1 MAFRSGIGLLALVA
15 LGGAAQAQSRN
26 APKRPRLVAAADTN
40 DAHAYYDFGVA
51 VLRREPWTAAA
62 AFYWASRLDP
72 GWPEAFYAQ
81 RVAGL
86 MAREDLLIGYLEGAR
101 SVVESRDAQR
111 LDSLEDQ
118 AQRLNPFFRR
128 SLDETLFAGYLMAR
142 YKQSR
147 SRYGERP
154 PDLTDRSELEYL
166 VDQYLRSGSNIYL
179 RAAIAASRGRVAE
192 ALEFYRQ
199 LLPQVGVKAE
209 IHADRARLFY
219 VIASYDSALVELQA
233 ALSELRQMDTVRLT
247 HLYVSR
253 ELMEHA
259 IGVIHEA
266 AGDTAAAR
274 QAYGRAL
281 QENLAYA
288 PAHVRL
294 AGGQDHTLR
303 LPIRRCRNSTWR
315 CRWRR
320 ARRRCAQPTRCCWS
334 RRAGGTTRSSTCAAP
349 PISSR
354 IMRCPTTCSGTS
366 PSCKATAT
374 RRWRVIGRFSRG
386 RGRAI
391 RSAPWWSNASPTSA
405 PEPEEEESCR
415 LHCSWPR
422 SSPGRRRRSRRDS
435 STAPSASRGRHT
447 TTWCTSQPTTP
458 APRAGP

>member
-1 MAFRSGIGLLALVA
+1 MAFRSSIGLLALVA
-15 LGGAAQAQSRN
+15 LVGAAQAQSRN
-26 APKRPRLVAAADTN
+26 APKRPRLAAGADTN
-40 DAHAYYDFGVA
+40 DAHAYYGFGVA

-166 VDQYLRSGSNIYL
+166 VDQYLRSGGNIYL

-294 AGGQDHTLR
+294 AGLDLLARDSATALSEFDLAVQVAPSEAPLR
-303 LPIRRCRNSTWR
+303 AAYALLLVQTGRRDDAVVHL
-315 CRWRR
+315 RR
-320 ARRRCAQPTRCCWS
+320 AADLEPYYAVPHYLLGYVAELQGNRDEALAGYRAFLA
-334 RRAGGTTRSSTCAAP
+334 RAGARDPLRPVVEQRVADL
-349 PISSR
+349 
-354 IMRCPTTCSGTS
+354 S
-366 PSCKATAT
+366 P
-374 RRWRVIGRFSRG
+374 
-386 RGRAI
+386 
-391 RSAPWWSNASPTSA
+391 
-405 PEPEEEESCR
+405 
-415 LHCSWPR
+415 
-422 SSPGRRRRSRRDS
+422 
-435 STAPSASRGRHT
+435 
-447 TTWCTSQPTTP
+447 
-458 APRAGP
+458 

>member
-1 MAFRSGIGLLALVA
+1 MFCRVVVERTHMAFRSGIGLLALVA
-15 LGGAAQAQSRN
+15 FGG
-26 APKRPRLVAAADTN
+26 
-40 DAHAYYDFGVA
+40 A

-266 AGDTAAAR
+266 AGDTAAA
-274 QAYGRAL
+274 
-281 QENLAYA
+281 
-288 PAHVRL
+288 
-294 AGGQDHTLR
+294 
-303 LPIRRCRNSTWR
+303 
-315 CRWRR
+315 
-320 ARRRCAQPTRCCWS
+320 
-334 RRAGGTTRSSTCAAP
+334 
-349 PISSR
+349 
-354 IMRCPTTCSGTS
+354 
-366 PSCKATAT
+366 
-374 RRWRVIGRFSRG
+374 
-386 RGRAI
+386 
-391 RSAPWWSNASPTSA
+391 
-405 PEPEEEESCR
+405 
-415 LHCSWPR
+415 
-422 SSPGRRRRSRRDS
+422 
-435 STAPSASRGRHT
+435 
-447 TTWCTSQPTTP
+447 
-458 APRAGP
+458 